1 MAARPSTSSSC
12 SIRLTSATT
21 DFRPSIKV
29 NFYESQGIASSGF
42 CFVAA
47 AVLWIVVE
55 IILDFEVIE
64 KKSIFVV

>member
-1 MAARPSTSSSC
+1 MAERPSTSSSC
-12 SIRLTSATT
+12 STRLTSATT
-21 DFRPSIKV
+21 DFRPSNKV
-29 NFYESQGIASSGF
+29 NFYKSQGIASSGF